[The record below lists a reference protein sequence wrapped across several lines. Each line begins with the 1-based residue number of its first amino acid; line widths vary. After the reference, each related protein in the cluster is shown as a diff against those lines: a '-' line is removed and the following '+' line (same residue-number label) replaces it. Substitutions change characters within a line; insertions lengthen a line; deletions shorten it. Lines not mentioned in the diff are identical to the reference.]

1 MFLLKIFIMSVMLAF
16 PSFAEDETLLDEIN
30 SEITPEKINEMGD
43 MLVEELKSLEPDKV
57 NTELDEESSEVRRNI
72 NRKNIRDRF
81 HDIERN
87 HQR

>member
-72 NRKNIRDRF
+72 NRKNIPERF

>member
-1 MFLLKIFIMSVMLAF
+1 MFVLKIFIMSVILAF

-43 MLVEELKSLEPDKV
+43 KLVEELKSLEPDKV

-72 NRKNIRDRF
+72 NRQNIRERF

-87 HQR
+87 HHR